1 MKPLA
6 YQMRPESFDD
16 IFGQD
21 HLVGN
26 SGIITKML
34 KTNSFCDIINGNLNW
49 KTGKEV
55 LWNSMRN
62 CKN

>member
-21 HLVGN
+21 HLVGQN
-26 SGIITKML
+26 GIITKML
-34 KTNSFCDIINGNLNW
+34 KTNL
-49 KTGKEV
+49 TKETESV
-55 LWNSMRN
+55 ILV
-62 CKN
+62 KN